1 APGLLLYN
9 NQALLSE
16 ASTHHAERAGPAGPF
31 VLTATFLALR
41 GVAPSW
47 EKAFAA
53 VFSLAESI
61 RPR

>member
-1 APGLLLYN
+1 LLLYN
-9 NQALLSE
+9 NWSLLSKGFHQ
-16 ASTHHAERAGPAGPF
+16 TAERAGTAGPF
-31 VLTATFLALR
+31 ALTESKPVRAA
-41 GVAPSW
+41 APFW